1 MKLAENFKSAYKK
14 IFKRA
19 RAATRTKELF
29 IGRLNDL
36 GFILARTPDSKP
48 VFIRIDSIKM
58 LRIIFSP
65 NGAISALEIYT
76 TSQTIGNPNF
86 LINPE
91 DL

>member
-1 MKLAENFKSAYKK
+1 MKLADNFKSAYKK
-14 IFKRA
+14 IFKGA

-29 IGRLNDL
+29 TSRLNDL
-36 GFILARTPDSKP
+36 GFVLARTIESKP
-48 VFIRIDSIKM
+48 IFIRIESVKM
-58 LRIIFSP
+58 VRIIFSSS
-65 NGAISALEIYT
+65 GEISALEIYT

>member
-14 IFKRA
+14 IFQRA

-29 IGRLNDL
+29 IGRLNGL

-48 VFIRIDSIKM
+48 VFIRIDNIKM
-58 LRIIFSP
+58 VRIIFSP